1 VTGGGVD
8 DLDAVAGLDLE
19 LVGVGVMVDRDGG
32 DGLAGGGPPTGHAW
46 RLTHQLSIILR
57 HRELSLSSALE
68 STPCA

>member
-1 VTGGGVD
+1 MD
-8 DLDAVAGLDLE
+8 YLDAVAGLDLE
-19 LVGVGVMVDRDGG
+19 LVGVGVMVDLDGG
-32 DGLAGGGPPTGHAW
+32 DGLGVGLAGGGPPTGPAC